1 MGELIREAQ
10 SQSSGTCAEDSV
22 VCRWLLSHRRYHS
35 HGIILSSV
43 VCRWLLSHRRYHSH
57 GIILSSVV
65 CRWLLSHGRRH
76 SHAYVSA
83 PHEVGHFTMGTCGPE
98 N

>member
-1 MGELIREAQ
+1 MGELMREAQ
-10 SQSSGTCAEDSV
+10 SQSSGTCAED
-22 VCRWLLSHRRYHS
+22 
-35 HGIILSSV
+35 SV

>member
-1 MGELIREAQ
+1 MSELIREAQ
-10 SQSSGTCAEDSV
+10 SQSSRTCAEDSV
-22 VCRWLLSHRRYHS
+22 VCRWLLSPRRYHS
-35 HGIILSSV
+35 HGIILS
-43 VCRWLLSHRRYHSH
+43 HE
-57 GIILSSVV
+57 
-65 CRWLLSHGRRH
+65 RRH

>member
-1 MGELIREAQ
+1 MGELMREAQ

-35 HGIILSSV
+35 HGIILSN
-43 VCRWLLSHRRYHSH
+43 
-57 GIILSSVV
+57 VV

>member
-10 SQSSGTCAEDSV
+10 SQSSGTCAED
-22 VCRWLLSHRRYHS
+22 
-35 HGIILSSV
+35 SV

>member
-1 MGELIREAQ
+1 MSELIREAQ
-10 SQSSGTCAEDSV
+10 SQSSRTCAEDSV
-22 VCRWLLSHRRYHS
+22 VCRWLLSPRRYHS

-43 VCRWLLSHRRYHSH
+43 VCRWLLSHER
-57 GIILSSVV
+57 
-65 CRWLLSHGRRH
+65 CH